1 MSGRACHTMELDRLR
16 SYSSVFTR
24 SVFSRLVKFDDFTA
38 IDQVGKIY
46 DGGRCSKEMT
56 YSGYLD
62 WMYLMLSRGYRNEYV
77 YKNTLVNKIVSLNKA
92 RNVVVFNEFRVGDS
106 IADVATFNGKSCVY
120 EIKTE
125 LDSPKRLA
133 GQAEDYL
140 RFFQEC
146 YVVVPADLADEYLSV
161 IDDRMG
167 VYTMTDVKGCP
178 SVKKFRPAVKL
189 TDNLDVDVLMRV
201 LWISEYEHIVK
212 VYFGQLPDVGYY
224 EMFGA
229 CWDLIRKIPVDK
241 LSKMVVEEI
250 KRRKNNPVI
259 FDNGIKS
266 LTQICLAMNFNQRQY
281 AHLLDNLNRTIN
293 F

>member
-1 MSGRACHTMELDRLR
+1 M
-16 SYSSVFTR
+16 
-24 SVFSRLVKFDDFTA
+24 
-38 IDQVGKIY
+38 
-46 DGGRCSKEMT
+46 
-56 YSGYLD
+56 
-62 WMYLMLSRGYRNEYV
+62 
-77 YKNTLVNKIVSLNKA
+77 
-92 RNVVVFNEFRVGDS
+92 
-106 IADVATFNGKSCVY
+106 
-120 EIKTE
+120 
-125 LDSPKRLA
+125 
-133 GQAEDYL
+133 
-140 RFFQEC
+140 C

-167 VYTMTDVKGCP
+167 VYTMTDVKGYP
-178 SVKKFRPAVKL
+178 SVKKFRPAAKL
-189 TDNLDVDVLMRV
+189 TDNMDVDVLMRV

-212 VYFGQLPDVGYY
+212 AYFGKLPDVGYY

-241 LSKMVVEEI
+241 LSRMAVEEI